1 MTQDVIVETQF
12 VNQIAV
18 PHAFWSK
25 EKKKILALSGDTLI
39 EETKAMKDII
49 VLEGTL
55 QQHAVLCKDEDCE
68 LMESADGPKHWH
80 ITSIINALK
89 DGKVVDA

>member
-1 MTQDVIVETQF
+1 MTEVIVETQF
-12 VNQIAV
+12 INEIAV
-18 PHAFWSK
+18 PQKLWKK
-25 EKKKILALSGDTLI
+25 EKKQILKLSGDGLI
-39 EETKAMKDII
+39 RETKAMKDII

-55 QQHAVLCKDEDCE
+55 QQHAVLCKDDECD
-68 LMESADGPKHWH
+68 LMESTPKHWH